1 MLRFMATILAFTVLL
16 GTAPGRASEE
26 ITFFR
31 IATGGI
37 GGTYY
42 PVGGL
47 IAQAIS
53 NPPGS
58 RPCDKG
64 GSCGV
69 PGLVAVA
76 QSAHGSVANIEAIA
90 AGHVDSGFAQS
101 DIAYWAHTGTTI
113 YLETGKVEGIRAI
126 ASLYPE
132 NIHLVARKGSEI
144 RSILDL
150 AGKRVSLDEEGSGTL
165 VDARL
170 ILAAFG
176 LGDKDIKASYM
187 KPIPAIEKMKAGE
200 LDAFFIVAGY
210 PAAAVAEL
218 ARTAGAEL
226 IPIEGPE
233 IDVLIKK
240 FGFLTRSSI
249 PAGTYEGV
257 GEVNTISVGAQWI
270 VSERLDEKLVYNITK
285 ALWNDASRQLL
296 LAGHPQGR
304 EITLKSA
311 LDGIAIPLH
320 PGAQRFYRETGLIK

>member
-1 MLRFMATILAFTVLL
+1 MLRLLTSAIAIAMLL
-16 GTAPGRASEE
+16 GSTPSHGSEE

-31 IATGGI
+31 IATGGV

-76 QSAHGSVANIEAIA
+76 QSSHGSVDNIEAIA
-90 AGHVDSGFAQS
+90 AGHIDSGFAQS

-113 YLETGKVEGIRAI
+113 YLESGKVEGIRAI

-132 NIHLVARKGSEI
+132 SIHLVARKGSDI

-176 LGDKDIKASYM
+176 LGEKDIKASHM

-210 PAAAVAEL
+210 PANAVVEL
-218 ARTAGAEL
+218 AETAGAEL

-233 IDVLIKK
+233 IDVLIRKY
-240 FGFLTRSSI
+240 GFLTRSSI
-249 PAGTYEGV
+249 PADTYEGI

-270 VSERLDEKLVYNITK
+270 VGAQMDEELVYNITK
-285 ALWNDASRQLL
+285 ALWSDASRPLL
-296 LAGHPQGR
+296 RGGHPKGR
-304 EITLKSA
+304 DITLESA

-320 PGAQRFYRETGLIK
+320 PGAHRFYMEAGLIK